1 MRLVRRLTDA
11 PPLGILVKKGAC
23 RYETAPR
30 TSACTHCRNS
40 DIDHHADPVSRKP
53 GGNCHRGSSRRRQ
66 SHPLTEAIGTYV
78 ADFAVPDVME
88 IPPVTTEPVANE
100 ARYTGAF
107 PEMLDE
113 FPLDEDG
120 LPLHYLRAVEGTA
133 CAYTAKENAV
143 TATGTTPQW
152 GTVAVNPKRI
162 AYGSKL
168 FIISDSGYVYGYAVA
183 EDTGGDL
190 LNNTILVDLYMDTRE
205 ECLTFGRQNVT
216 IYVLE

>member
-1 MRLVRRLTDA
+1 MKQRRELLPVLIATIPILTIT
-11 PPLGILVKKGAC
+11 LILYRGNRV
-23 RYETAPR
+23 ETATAAHPVAD
-30 TSACTHCRNS
+30 SATPS
-40 DIDHHADPVSRKP
+40 
-53 GGNCHRGSSRRRQ
+53 
-66 SHPLTEAIGTYV
+66 TEAVGTYV
-78 ADFAVPDVME
+78 ADFAVPDMME

-120 LPLHYLRAVEGTA
+120 LPLHYVRTVEGTA

-168 FIISDSGYVYGYAVA
+168 FIVSDSGYVYGYAVA

-216 IYVLE
+216 IYMLK